1 MCQVMG
7 VYMIYIHL
15 DPEIYIKVQVLTDQT
30 LLTNTNT
37 FFLRVSIL
45 MVQIQVTPTIHRR
58 PKKAL

>member
-1 MCQVMG
+1 MG

-37 FFLRVSIL
+37 FF
-45 MVQIQVTPTIHRR
+45 
-58 PKKAL
+58 